1 MVTTSQIA
9 TCILLPCKRKAPLLY
24 LPASPKQI
32 LNRRDLKRR
41 SSPPC
46 VRLGSPPGL
55 NLSLQPAQPSGLFYC
70 PRSAREIALEFRAR
84 PWRIFARTELIA
96 APLRSRTFT
105 VSLWFSRRTQP
116 RTPRAYNGRHL
127 TVAACGGAFEK
138 GFAMLDEL
146 HVQNVALIRE
156 ATFAPARRRIS

>member
-55 NLSLQPAQPSGLFYC
+55 NLFLQPAQPSGLFCC
-70 PRSAREIALEFRAR
+70 PRSAREIALGFRAR
-84 PWRIFARTELIA
+84 PWRAFARTELVA
-96 APLRSRTFT
+96 APPRPRTST
-105 VSLWFSRRTQP
+105 LARQRPSPSAPSSRR
-116 RTPRAYNGRHL
+116 
-127 TVAACGGAFEK
+127 
-138 GFAMLDEL
+138 
-146 HVQNVALIRE
+146 
-156 ATFAPARRRIS
+156 PARALSPFPFGFRAARNLAPQEPIMDGT

>member
-32 LNRRDLKRR
+32 LNRRNLTRR

-55 NLSLQPAQPSGLFYC
+55 NLFLQPARSSGLFC
-70 PRSAREIALEFRAR
+70 CSRSARETALGFRAQ
-84 PWRIFARTELIA
+84 PWPAFARRVRHHATPCL
-96 APLRSRTFT
+96 APPS
-105 VSLWFSRRTQP
+105 SLARIPLLAPRRHA
-116 RTPRAYNGRHL
+116 TPPTHFHCSPL
-127 TVAACGGAFEK
+127 V
-138 GFAMLDEL
+138 
-146 HVQNVALIRE
+146 
-156 ATFAPARRRIS
+156 FAPHATSHPKSL

>member
-55 NLSLQPAQPSGLFYC
+55 NLFLQPAQPSGLFCC
-70 PRSAREIALEFRAR
+70 PRSAREIALGFRAR
-84 PWRIFARTELIA
+84 PWRAFARTELVA
-96 APLRSRTFT
+96 APPR
-105 VSLWFSRRTQP
+105 P
-116 RTPRAYNGRHL
+116 RTSTLARQRPSPS
-127 TVAACGGAFEK
+127 
-138 GFAMLDEL
+138 
-146 HVQNVALIRE
+146 
-156 ATFAPARRRIS
+156 APSPRRRIRALSPFPFGFRAARNLAPQEPIMDGT

>member
-70 PRSAREIALEFRAR
+70 PRSTRETALGFRAR
-84 PWRIFARTELIA
+84 PWRVFARTELAVGRRARALSPFPFGFRA
-96 APLRSRTFT
+96 ARNL
-105 VSLWFSRRTQP
+105 
-116 RTPRAYNGRHL
+116 
-127 TVAACGGAFEK
+127 
-138 GFAMLDEL
+138 
-146 HVQNVALIRE
+146 
-156 ATFAPARRRIS
+156 APQEPIMDGT

>member
-1 MVTTSQIA
+1 MLWRALMHGDSRDSCIYAISSLSCHVLFILSLFSTAFDFLNISYRRYLYISLVKRIYRRGLWNFSERKLETCPVPQTIHFMVTTSQIA

-55 NLSLQPAQPSGLFYC
+55 NLSLQPAQPSGLF
-70 PRSAREIALEFRAR
+70 S
-84 PWRIFARTELIA
+84 
-96 APLRSRTFT
+96 
-105 VSLWFSRRTQP
+105 
-116 RTPRAYNGRHL
+116 
-127 TVAACGGAFEK
+127 
-138 GFAMLDEL
+138 
-146 HVQNVALIRE
+146 
-156 ATFAPARRRIS
+156 

>member
-1 MVTTSQIA
+1 MEFLGTLARNCPVPQTIHFTVTTSQIA

-55 NLSLQPAQPSGLFYC
+55 NLFLQPAQSSGLFCC
-70 PRSAREIALEFRAR
+70 PRSARIHGPTSRAQGSPPR
-84 PWRIFARTELIA
+84 HRAPCPSTLARTRPSPS
-96 APLRSRTFT
+96 APPPRHPAHALSPFPFGFRT
-105 VSLWFSRRTQP
+105 
-116 RTPRAYNGRHL
+116 
-127 TVAACGGAFEK
+127 
-138 GFAMLDEL
+138 
-146 HVQNVALIRE
+146 
-156 ATFAPARRRIS
+156 ARNLPPQEPIMDGT

>member
-1 MVTTSQIA
+1 MEFLGTLARNCPVPQTIHFTVTTSQIA

-55 NLSLQPAQPSGLFYC
+55 NLFLQPARSSGLFLL
-70 PRSAREIALEFRAR
+70 PSFRAR
-84 PWRIFARTELIA
+84 NRARV
-96 APLRSRTFT
+96 SRTT
-105 VSLWFSRRTQP
+105 MARLRARKVRR
-116 RTPRAYNGRHL
+116 RATPRLALPPSLARVPLLAPHSNATPL
-127 TVAACGGAFEK
+127 THFHRFPLVFVP
-138 GFAMLDEL
+138 
-146 HVQNVALIRE
+146 H
-156 ATFAPARRRIS
+156 ATSHPKSL

>member
-55 NLSLQPAQPSGLFYC
+55 NLFLQPARSSGLFCC
-70 PRSAREIALEFRAR
+70 PRSTRETTLGFRAQPWPAFARATFTTVPPRASPRQPAPCPSALARAR
-84 PWRIFARTELIA
+84 PSPSAPPPRHPAHALSPFPFGFHTARNLPFQEPIMDGT
-96 APLRSRTFT
+96 
-105 VSLWFSRRTQP
+105 
-116 RTPRAYNGRHL
+116 
-127 TVAACGGAFEK
+127 
-138 GFAMLDEL
+138 
-146 HVQNVALIRE
+146 
-156 ATFAPARRRIS
+156 